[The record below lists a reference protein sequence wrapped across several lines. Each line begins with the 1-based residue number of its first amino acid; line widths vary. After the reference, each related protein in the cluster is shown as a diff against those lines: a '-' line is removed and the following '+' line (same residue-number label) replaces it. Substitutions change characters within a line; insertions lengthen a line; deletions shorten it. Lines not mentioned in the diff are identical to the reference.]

1 MKRVGEPGIGTACPV
16 LPALDHI
23 ILWDCSCLVTFLN
36 LHPNFHL
43 QRLFK
48 IITQALLRVLLMI
61 VSYPDGAELPYMA
74 VVV

>member
-1 MKRVGEPGIGTACPV
+1 MCPV
-16 LPALDHI
+16 LPAPDLI
-23 ILWDCSCLVTFLN
+23 ILLVFSRLEPFLN

-48 IITQALLRVLLMI
+48 IITQALLRVFLMF
-61 VSYPDGAELPYMA
+61 VSHPDEAELSYMA